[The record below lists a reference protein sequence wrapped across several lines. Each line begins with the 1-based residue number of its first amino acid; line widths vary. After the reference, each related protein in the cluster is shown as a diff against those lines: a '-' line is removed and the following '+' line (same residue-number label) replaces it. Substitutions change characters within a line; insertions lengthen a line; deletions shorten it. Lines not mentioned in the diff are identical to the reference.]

1 MEQNDI
7 QKQLEDQQQA
17 LVQIYKSVEKTRKY
31 IMWSGIASL
40 AMFVLPLIVVMFTL
54 PKIIGTFTSSINGL
68 SDSGSVLQSPSAQE
82 SFSDALNNLKQ
93 LGY

>member
-40 AMFVLPLIVVMFTL
+40 AMFVLPLIVVALIKFGAAIL
-54 PKIIGTFTSSINGL
+54 SS
-68 SDSGSVLQSPSAQE
+68 E
-82 SFSDALNNLKQ
+82 
-93 LGY
+93 Y